1 MNINLFGNR
10 VFVNVIKL
18 RSGQTGLGWVLE
30 TMTAVFMKEREERFG
45 YRGVS
50 RGRNLCK
57 DKTEIK
63 VMEATNQGILRISRS
78 HQKPGRSKEAFS
90 PTVFAG
96 TRGSADTLILDL

>member
-18 RSGQTGLGWVLE
+18 RSGQTELGWVLE

-50 RGRNLCK
+50 
-57 DKTEIK
+57 
-63 VMEATNQGILRISRS
+63 
-78 HQKPGRSKEAFS
+78 
-90 PTVFAG
+90 
-96 TRGSADTLILDL
+96 